1 MHQRLLVRV
10 ALAGLVG
17 AFAVACSAPEASE
30 NSSYRQAVLGGE
42 PTGDARAGVLYVT
55 SEIRN
60 VGGQQ
65 VTKIG
70 SGALVAPNLLA
81 TALHVVSQNPS
92 NVPFTCDANGDVV
105 SGSSGASLGAV
116 VAPEKVTVYAG
127 PHPAGEPVAH
137 GVGVVSSGSTTICQN
152 DLAFV
157 VLSEP
162 LALPTYR
169 IRRSP
174 RVAVGDAMTVVGYG
188 SGRDSGLGSAVRSER
203 DVTATA
209 IGQWIRTFTVTLGPC
224 AGDSGGPALT
234 SDGELIGVFSSVAVD
249 CTGSSAAPKY
259 TDLSYF
265 EPLIEL
271 AFAEAGAGSPWAT
284 PEAGG
289 EGGGPS
295 TGEAGMPAA
304 GGAPAAPAGTVDNVD
319 GGCAVAKAKGGGA
332 SALGLL
338 LAGAALWRKVSR
350 RGRTARAIAQTR
362 ASIARST
369 RQGVYR

>member
-1 MHQRLLVRV
+1 MHQRLLVRA

-17 AFAVACSAPEASE
+17 AFTVTCSAPEASE
-30 NSSYRQAVLGGE
+30 SSSHRQAVLGGE

-65 VTKIG
+65 ITKIG

-92 NVPFTCDANGDVV
+92 NVPFTCDASGDVV
-105 SGSSGASLGAV
+105 SGSSGASLGAA
-116 VAPEKVTVYAG
+116 VAPEKITVYAG

-137 GVGVVSSGSTTICQN
+137 GVSVVSSGSTTICQN

-169 IRRSP
+169 IRRST
-174 RVAVGDAMTVVGYG
+174 RVAIGDAMTVVGYG

-234 SDGELIGVFSSVAVD
+234 LDGELVGVFSSVAVD
-249 CTGSSAAPKY
+249 CTGPSAAPKY

-271 AFAEAGAGSPWAT
+271 AFAEAGAGSPWKT
-284 PEAGG
+284 SEAGG
-289 EGGGPS
+289 EGGGAA

-304 GGAPAAPAGTVDNVD
+304 GGEPPGAAATDNVD
-319 GGCAVAKAKGGGA
+319 GGCGIVKAGNGGVFP
-332 SALGLL
+332 LGVL
-338 LAGAALWRKVSR
+338 LAGAVLWRKVSR